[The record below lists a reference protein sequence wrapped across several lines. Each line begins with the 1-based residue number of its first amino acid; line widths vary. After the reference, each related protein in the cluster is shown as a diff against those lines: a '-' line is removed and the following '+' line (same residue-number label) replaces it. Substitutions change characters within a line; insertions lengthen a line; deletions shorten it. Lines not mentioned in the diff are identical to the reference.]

1 MKEDQINDMSYYIDS
16 DLEEENSEE
25 IEEEEEK
32 DNLTGEDEK
41 N

>member
-1 MKEDQINDMSYYIDS
+1 MSYYIDS

-25 IEEEEEK
+25 IAEEEEK